1 MPSAQVEFEKL
12 KIKGEAFC
20 IGGQHPTQPIDKY
33 PMLAWLYDHPKFGR
47 MTVFLEDHSASVEQV
62 ALALVELHAFDA
74 VAKKFGTSLDHVEQA
89 VKYAEESGYMGV

>member
-1 MPSAQVEFEKL
+1 MSSANIAIENL

-20 IGGQHPTQPIDKY
+20 IGGRHPEPPLDKY
-33 PMLAWLYDHPKFGR
+33 PLLAWLYDHPKFGR
-47 MTVFLEDHSASVEQV
+47 MTVFLEDHKASVEQV
-62 ALALVELHAFDA
+62 ALALVELHDFDA